1 MANENILSPWET
13 TGFLRAMNGDVME
26 RLENQAMMAA
36 VVRTG
41 GPGISVAEWIEFLA
55 KTVSG
60 YVGDVYFGIETEPWR
75 VVLATADGE
84 LFAPNEQGV
93 DLSETVV
100 GALNAKLSEIR
111 DLEAG
116 ATLGEIVTLLRSRFC
131 AGGAL
136 ECSVAGE
143 GVALDFVRGRHMI
156 SHGRN
161 LMALHV
167 HGLTAVGTYYSQK
180 ARVVSVYPDGMCEL
194 KDGSRVPFSDV
205 AEAEDVKKGD
215 GSISVP
221 QRQSAAMSP
230 LAARIAR
237 SSAGSMRGPE
247 PTGMILSRGE
257 DRRLMLALK
266 MELPKGKLSV
276 RFLPSA
282 VQLLVDGEVVAQS
295 GFGDVAEILGWL
307 DDSTVEVCAINDGD
321 VKWSKAA
328 VEIRTSA

>member
-1 MANENILSPWET
+1 MANENILSRWDT
-13 TGFLRAMNGDVME
+13 TGFFRAMDGEVRE
-26 RLENQAMMAA
+26 RLENQAMMAT

-41 GPGISVAEWIEFLA
+41 GPGIGVAEWMEFLA
-55 KTVSG
+55 ANVGG
-60 YVGDVYFGIETEPWR
+60 YVGDVHFGIESEPWR
-75 VVLATADGE
+75 VVLASADGGP
-84 LFAPNEQGV
+84 FTPDEQGV
-93 DLSETVV
+93 DLTSNVA
-100 GALNAKLSEIR
+100 GALNAKLAEIR
-111 DLEAG
+111 DVEVG
-116 ATLGEIVTLLRSRFC
+116 ATLGEIVTLLRSRFS

-167 HGLTAVGTYYSQK
+167 HGLTALGTFYSPK
-180 ARVVSVYPDGMCEL
+180 AAVVSVYPDGMCEL
-194 KDGSRVPFSDV
+194 KDGSRIPFSQIG
-205 AEAEDVKKGD
+205 EAEEAAKGEVT
-215 GSISVP
+215 ISVP
-221 QRQSAAMSP
+221 QRQQLAMSP

-237 SSAGSMRGPE
+237 SSAGSMQGPE

-266 MELPKGKLSV
+266 KEFPKGKLLV

-307 DDSTVEVCAINDGD
+307 DDSTVEVCAINDGAA
-321 VKWSKAA
+321 KWSKAA